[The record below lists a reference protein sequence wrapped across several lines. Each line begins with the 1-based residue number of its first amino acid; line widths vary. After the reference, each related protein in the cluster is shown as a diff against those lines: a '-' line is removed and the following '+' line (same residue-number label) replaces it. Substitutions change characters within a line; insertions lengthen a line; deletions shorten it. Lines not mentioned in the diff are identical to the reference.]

1 MLFIFKKMGK
11 YKGQVTYSLV
21 MKALGTGAD
30 LLLPFILAYMLD
42 ELLLEVSVG
51 DYWLLIYTGLL
62 MLGIAFLGWIFNILA
77 NRSAEKVSSLTVR
90 DVRSELFYKTETL
103 NAEQVDQITTSSLIS
118 RLTSDTYNIF
128 QMVGSLQRLGIR
140 APMLLV
146 GGIIMAAFL
155 DPVLTLVMVAMLP
168 FMAIIVYQYSKRG
181 QPLYK
186 DIQKQVDEI
195 VRVLRENI
203 TGVRVVRA
211 LSMTD
216 YEQQRFDIENKKAV
230 DKELTATITMNKI
243 RPFIS
248 LIMNIGLI
256 VVLIFGAYRVANGYT
271 KVGQILALITYFT
284 LILNSTA
291 SLTRIFIRMSRAG
304 ASAGRIVEVLE
315 LETTIVDGDKPL
327 EINPS
332 LPHLEFD
339 NVTFSYHGK
348 ESHLENISFKLYRGQ
363 TLGIIGATGSGKTTI
378 INLIM
383 RFYDPQQGTIKVFG
397 EDIKTLKRDELRRH
411 IGLVL
416 QNDSVFSDTIH
427 ENISFSRPHVD
438 LNQVKLAKEIAQ
450 ADFIDHMPEQYDHEI
465 AQRGTNISGGQRQR
479 LLIARAVASN
489 PELLILDDASSAL
502 DYQTD
507 KNLRFAIAK
516 HLKNTTKIIV
526 AQRVSSIKDADL
538 ILVIDNGRII
548 NQGTH
553 DELAKSSEIYQILVK
568 HQLGEGLA

>member
-62 MLGIAFLGWIFNILA
+62 MLGIAFLGWVFNILA

-168 FMAIIVYQYSKRG
+168 FMTIVVYQYSKRG

-195 VRVLRENI
+195 IRVLRENI

-304 ASAGRIVEVLE
+304 ASAGRIVEVLK
-315 LETTIVDGDKPL
+315 LETTIVDGNKPL

-348 ESHLENISFKLYRGQ
+348 ESHLENISFKLNRGQ

-427 ENISFSRPHVD
+427 ENISFTRPHVD

-450 ADFIDHMPEQYDHEI
+450 ADFIDQMPEQYDHEI

-526 AQRVSSIKDADL
+526 AQRISSIKDADL

>member
-21 MKALGTGAD
+21 MKVLGTGAD

-62 MLGIAFLGWIFNILA
+62 MLGIAFLGWVFNILA

-168 FMAIIVYQYSKRG
+168 FMTIIVYQYSKRG

-195 VRVLRENI
+195 IRVLRENI

-304 ASAGRIVEVLE
+304 ASAGRIVEVLK

-348 ESHLENISFKLYRGQ
+348 ESHLENISFKLSRGQ

-450 ADFIDHMPEQYDHEI
+450 ADFIDQMPEQYDHEI

-526 AQRVSSIKDADL
+526 AQRISSIKDADL

>member
-62 MLGIAFLGWIFNILA
+62 MLGIAFLGWVFNILA

-168 FMAIIVYQYSKRG
+168 FMTIIVYQYSKRG

-195 VRVLRENI
+195 IRVLRENI

-304 ASAGRIVEVLE
+304 ASAGRIVEVLK

-348 ESHLENISFKLYRGQ
+348 ESHLENISFKLSRGQ

-450 ADFIDHMPEQYDHEI
+450 ADFIDQMPEQYDHEI

-526 AQRVSSIKDADL
+526 AQRISSIKDADL

>member
-62 MLGIAFLGWIFNILA
+62 MLGIAFLGWVFNILA

-168 FMAIIVYQYSKRG
+168 FMTIIVYQYSKRG

-195 VRVLRENI
+195 IRVLRENI

-304 ASAGRIVEVLE
+304 ASAKRIVEVLK

-348 ESHLENISFKLYRGQ
+348 ESHLENISFKLSRGQ

-450 ADFIDHMPEQYDHEI
+450 ADFIDQMPEQYDHEI

-526 AQRVSSIKDADL
+526 AQRISSIKDADL

>member
-538 ILVIDNGRII
+538 ILVIDNGQII

-553 DELAKSSEIYQILVK
+553 DELTKSSEIYQILVK

>member
-11 YKGQVTYSLV
+11 YKGQVTYSLI

-146 GGIIMAAFL
+146 GGIIMSAFL
-155 DPVLTLVMVAMLP
+155 DPVLTLVMVVMLP

>member
-62 MLGIAFLGWIFNILA
+62 MLGIAFLGLVFNILA

-168 FMAIIVYQYSKRG
+168 FMTIIVYQYSKRG

-195 VRVLRENI
+195 IRVLRENI

-304 ASAGRIVEVLE
+304 ASAGRIVEVLK
-315 LETTIVDGDKPL
+315 LETTIVDGNKPL

-348 ESHLENISFKLYRGQ
+348 ESHLENISFKLNRGQ

-450 ADFIDHMPEQYDHEI
+450 ADFIDQMPEQYDHEI

-526 AQRVSSIKDADL
+526 AQRISSIKDADL

>member
-553 DELAKSSEIYQILVK
+553 DELTKSSEIYQILVK